1 MFRDFTQIFDK
12 SELFGVRALTP
23 CTEAS
28 ATLVSDDKHLITSV
42 LVMLLHN
49 TITRKNSYKMFLS
62 IKLCFKRYWRW
73 NLSLLE

>member
-28 ATLVSDDKHLITSV
+28 ATLMVSDDKHLITSV
-42 LVMLLHN
+42 LVMLLQN
-49 TITRKNSYKMFLS
+49 TIT
-62 IKLCFKRYWRW
+62 
-73 NLSLLE
+73 